1 MAEKIIIEV
10 FKTKTCDELSKSIAR
25 PDCRAEAGS
34 AAAASASMAAALLC
48 RASESAVD
56 FEGLDYVK
64 RNAEILR
71 SYMVHLI
78 DEDVKS
84 RVALR
89 KALKEGNA
97 HEIEAARHPASA
109 VCAEIVNMQIKML
122 ELALQLKGHTEGH
135 LLTECAALSVGAARC
150 AAAYI
155 LDMSSKCADETY
167 RYICRR
173 ENEML
178 LNELEQLA
186 EKLK

>member
-1 MAEKIIIEV
+1 MAEKIIIEI
-10 FKTKTCDELSKSIAR
+10 FKTKTCDELSKAIAS

-34 AAAASASMAAALLC
+34 AAAVTASMAAALLC
-48 RASESAVD
+48 RAAESAED
-56 FEGLDYVK
+56 FEGLDYVR
-64 RNAEILR
+64 RNAETLR
-71 SYMVHLI
+71 TYMVHLI

-89 KALKEGNA
+89 RAIKEGKA

-122 ELALQLKGHTEGH
+122 ELAVQLKGHCEGH
-135 LLTECAALSVGAARC
+135 LLCECAELSMGAARC

-155 LDMSSKCADETY
+155 LDMSSKCVDETY

-178 LNELEQLA
+178 IAELETLA
-186 EKLK
+186 EKLR

>member
-1 MAEKIIIEV
+1 MAEKIIIEI
-10 FKTKTCDELSKSIAR
+10 FKTKTCDELSKAIAS

-34 AAAASASMAAALLC
+34 AAALSASMAAALLC
-48 RASESAVD
+48 RGAESAEA

-64 RNAEILR
+64 RNSELLR

-84 RVALR
+84 RTALR
-89 KALKEGNA
+89 RALKEGGA

-109 VCAEIVNMQIKML
+109 VCAEIVNMQIKLL
-122 ELALQLKGHTEGH
+122 ELAVQLKGHTEGH
-135 LLTECAALSVGAARC
+135 LLSECAALSVGAARC

-155 LDMSSKCADETY
+155 LDMSGKCSDETY

-173 ENEML
+173 ENEL
-178 LNELEQLA
+178 LLSELDKLA
-186 EKLK
+186 EKLR